1 MTQGAPI
8 KYTDAQFMNCV
19 RNRGRATARE
29 VAEMMHCNARIARNR
44 MNNIDALGKDTRGIA
59 HVFYLKEESK

>member
-1 MTQGAPI
+1 MKRGAPI
-8 KYTDAQFMNCV
+8 KYPAAQFINCV

-44 MNNIDALGKDTRGIA
+44 MNNIDELERDTRGIA